1 MKNLLPPLFLLTFY
15 AILSVSVF
23 AGNRKTQQLAR
34 TFKDNPDLHG
44 LVTSRP
50 ERMPPSVSI
59 KNSTLQALTATEIIQ
74 VGDYEIQHLASIF
87 NDYNQMAFVVSATV
101 SKDSGRIEKILID
114 SYNKGNFL
122 GRKNLEMES
131 FLKNGFTLTLH
142 QIEVF
147 SIQAMG
153 FGLEN
158 GVLLK
163 LQYLEDYYRDKY
175 ASVTFS
181 LLKNKDDGVWMLTNE
196 NGQRINTIRSTVD
209 PSHSG
214 HPPSIDDMSMSAE
227 PLSKS
232 TKNPV
237 LQVPVT
243 TKIRYEHNRSSIILE
258 LSPEG
263 EIHTIYFDMYHY
275 HDMYNSHRR
284 KHPKTRIPLKNLF
297 KETYTAP
304 TVYDDRLLAPTP
316 PDISPISLHP
326 LDFNP
331 RDGGTFAIR
340 YKNRHFFKL
349 FSTSKEVIMSLIKN
363 KGEWFLADE
372 EGRPINNLWIEVIN
386 PRVVHRIVAD
396 PYTSAERKLK
406 IHSCEESARALLL

>member
-1 MKNLLPPLFLLTFY
+1 MKNLLLSLFLLTFY

-44 LVTSRP
+44 LVSSRP
-50 ERMPPSVSI
+50 ERMPPSVTI
-59 KNSTLQALTATEIIQ
+59 KNSSLQMLTTEIIQ
-74 VGDYEIQHLASIF
+74 IGDYEIQHLVSIF
-87 NDYNQMAFVVSATV
+87 NDYDRMAFVVSASV

-147 SIQAMG
+147 SIQATKMG
-153 FGLEN
+153 FVPEDGFF
-158 GVLLK
+158 LK
-163 LQYLEDYYRDKY
+163 FQYLEDYYRDKY
-175 ASVTFS
+175 DSVNFS
-181 LLKNKDDGVWMLTNE
+181 LQRNKDDGVWMLTNE
-196 NGQRINTIRSTVD
+196 NGQRINTIKSTVD
-209 PSHSG
+209 LR

-232 TKNPV
+232 TKNPA

-243 TKIRYEHNRSSIILE
+243 TKIRYDYNISSIVLE
-258 LSPEG
+258 LSSEG
-263 EIHTIYFDMYHY
+263 EIHAIFFDMYHRNAHY
-275 HDMYNSHRR
+275 P
-284 KHPKTRIPLKNLF
+284 KHYKTRIPLKNLF
-297 KETYTAP
+297 EETFAAP
-304 TVYDDRLLAPTP
+304 KIWDDGRIA
-316 PDISPISLHP
+316 PISLHP

-340 YKNRHFFKL
+340 YKTPRFLRRPKTL
-349 FSTSKEVIMSLIKN
+349 EVIMSLIKN

-372 EGRPINNLWIEVIN
+372 EGRPMDELFVKT
-386 PRVVHRIVAD
+386 RFSDHSIVKKIVSD
-396 PYTSAERKLK
+396 WDTSAERKLIIRPCK
-406 IHSCEESARALLL
+406 ESARALLMGKSSP